1 MKNIPLSLTLAAA
14 ALAGAFSAAP
24 AHAVGRL
31 ADVDVIDRD
40 TGREL
45 PVYQHRG
52 RWYVEGTPGSRYA
65 ISVRNPRGERVLAVM
80 SVDGVNVVTG
90 DTAAPDQDGYVFSPY
105 QQAQILGWR
114 KSDSRIAQFVFTAL
128 PDSYAARTGRP
139 DNVGVIGVALF
150 REQAP
155 RWEPPVNTAPA
166 PWFEGRG
173 GAAKPGAAAE
183 SAPAPATPSA
193 GAPSSSSADAARS
206 PEASAMNKGFGAA
219 APQQRQERLGTG
231 HGASEYSYAGRTTFE
246 RASRR
251 PAEVITIYYDSR
263 ENLMAQGV
271 IPRTWWGNPPAQP
284 NPFPEQARYVPDPP
298 PRWWR

>member
-31 ADVDVIDRD
+31 ADVDIIDRD
-40 TGREL
+40 TGRQL

-155 RWEPPVNTAPA
+155 RWEPPVSTAPA
-166 PWFEGRG
+166 LPPTPMPWFEGRG

-183 SAPAPATPSA
+183 SAP
-193 GAPSSSSADAARS
+193 SSPSADAARS

-263 ENLMAQGV
+263 ENLLAQGV
-271 IPRTWWGNPPAQP
+271 IPRPWWPNPPAQP
-284 NPFPEQARYVPDPP
+284 NPFPEQARYTPDPP

>member
-31 ADVDVIDRD
+31 ADVDIIDRD
-40 TGREL
+40 TGRQL

-65 ISVRNPRGERVLAVM
+65 ISLRNQRGERVLAVM
-80 SVDGVNVVTG
+80 SVDGVNVITG

-105 QQAQILGWR
+105 QQSQILGWR

-183 SAPAPATPSA
+183 SAPASA
-193 GAPSSSSADAARS
+193 SPSADAARS

-219 APQQRQERLGTG
+219 APQRQERLGTG

-251 PAEVITIYYDSR
+251 PAEVITIFYDSR
-263 ENLMAQGV
+263 ENLLSQGV
-271 IPRTWWGNPPAQP
+271 IPRPWWPNPAAQP
-284 NPFPEQARYVPDPP
+284 NPFPEQARYTPDPP